1 MFNSF
6 LDGSKPS
13 IECTAVSN
21 ATGLSVPSNGLLY
34 PPASVED
41 IPFVTRPVSEGDVL
55 ERKGMVVR
63 RVPDPCDNMPLPG
76 VLVCA
81 NILVSKHQYEAGMSR
96 LTITL
101 SEARYRAL
109 KEASAQR
116 DKTIGQLI
124 DESLDFYGIK
134 SRQDAS
140 DLVRRA
146 RARSKLTEDQALA
159 VAQEQIK
166 AVRRKP

>member
-1 MFNSF
+1 
-6 LDGSKPS
+6 
-13 IECTAVSN
+13 
-21 ATGLSVPSNGLLY
+21 
-34 PPASVED
+34 
-41 IPFVTRPVSEGDVL
+41 
-55 ERKGMVVR
+55 
-63 RVPDPCDNMPLPG
+63 
-76 VLVCA
+76 
-81 NILVSKHQYEAGMSR
+81 MSR

-109 KEASAQR
+109 KEACAQR

-134 SRQDAS
+134 SRQDAR

-146 RARSKLTEDQALA
+146 RAHSKLSENQALA
-159 VAQEQIK
+159 VAQEPVL

>member
-1 MFNSF
+1 
-6 LDGSKPS
+6 
-13 IECTAVSN
+13 
-21 ATGLSVPSNGLLY
+21 
-34 PPASVED
+34 
-41 IPFVTRPVSEGDVL
+41 
-55 ERKGMVVR
+55 
-63 RVPDPCDNMPLPG
+63 
-76 VLVCA
+76 
-81 NILVSKHQYEAGMSR
+81 MSR

-134 SRQDAS
+134 SREDAR

-146 RARSKLTEDQALA
+146 RSHSKLTSTTDAA
-159 VAQEQIK
+159 VSSL
-166 AVRRKP
+166 